1 MLSNLVT
8 FEKNTKTKHK
18 IYDITL
24 PWIEK
29 YRPNKLKD
37 LLLDD
42 IIYTKINKIIKDK
55 FIPNLLLVGPPGT
68 GKTSTILCLTNS
80 IFNDIEKKNN
90 ILELNASD
98 DRGLLMINTKI
109 IPFCKKKGYNNKDKI
124 IILDE
129 ADNITQKAQHL
140 LSNLINDFNYNT
152 KFIFICNNYNN
163 IIEAIQSKC
172 FVINYN
178 NINIKNL
185 QKKVKEI
192 CKKENIKYSKES
204 IKYLIMKSNY
214 NIREIINNIECIYY
228 SYNDMNKVN
237 IDKLLKISLNS
248 YIEDII
254 INTKNKNFK
263 NVINITKKI
272 IKKGFLLNNFLIL
285 FKNIINNYDVSM
297 NYKLKIINIINNYYI
312 KINYEKESYIQ
323 FMGFISD
330 FYLLY
335 SSFFN

>member
-1 MLSNLVT
+1 MLSNIVT
-8 FEKNTKTKHK
+8 FEKSTKTKQQ

-37 LLLDD
+37 LLLDN
-42 IIYTKINKIIKDK
+42 IIYTKISKIIKQK

-68 GKTSTILCLTNS
+68 GKTSTILCITNT

-98 DRGLLMINTKI
+98 DRGLFMINTKI
-109 IPFCKKKGYNNKDKI
+109 IPFCKKKGYNDKDKI

-129 ADNITQKAQHL
+129 ADNITQKAQYL
-140 LSNLINDFNYNT
+140 LSNLINDFSHNT

-185 QKKVKEI
+185 YKKTEEI
-192 CKKENIKYSKES
+192 CKKENIKYDEES

-228 SYNDMNKVN
+228 SYNIVNKIN
-237 IDKLLKISLNS
+237 IDKLLKISLNT
-248 YIEDII
+248 YINDII
-254 INTKNKNFK
+254 INTKNKKFK
-263 NVINITKKI
+263 KVINITKKI
-272 IKKGFLLNNFLIL
+272 INDGYLLNNFLIL
-285 FKNIINNYDVSM
+285 FKNIINNYDIIIE
-297 NYKLKIINIINNYYI
+297 NKLKIINIINNYYI
-312 KINYEKESYIQ
+312 KINYEKESFIQ
-323 FMGFISD
+323 FMGFISE

-335 SSFFN
+335 SNFV

>member
-1 MLSNLVT
+1 MLSNIVT
-8 FEKNTKTKHK
+8 FEKSTKTKQQ

-42 IIYTKINKIIKDK
+42 IIHTKISKIIKQK

-68 GKTSTILCLTNS
+68 GKTSTILCITNT

-98 DRGLLMINTKI
+98 DRGLFMINTKI
-109 IPFCKKKGYNNKDKI
+109 IPFCKKKGYNDKDKI

-129 ADNITQKAQHL
+129 ADNITQKAQYL
-140 LSNLINDFNYNT
+140 LSNLINDFSHNT

-185 QKKVKEI
+185 YKKTEEI
-192 CKKENIKYSKES
+192 CKKENIKYDEES

-228 SYNDMNKVN
+228 SYNIVNKIN
-237 IDKLLKISLNS
+237 IDKLLKISLNT
-248 YIEDII
+248 YINDII
-254 INTKNKNFK
+254 INTKNKKFK
-263 NVINITKKI
+263 KVINITKKI
-272 IKKGFLLNNFLIL
+272 INDGYLLNNFLIL
-285 FKNIINNYDVSM
+285 FKNIINNYDIIIE
-297 NYKLKIINIINNYYI
+297 NKLKIINIINNYYI
-312 KINYEKESYIQ
+312 KINYEKESFIQ
-323 FMGFISD
+323 FMGFISE

-335 SSFFN
+335 SNFV

>member
-1 MLSNLVT
+1 MLSNIVT
-8 FEKNTKTKHK
+8 FEKSATTKQK

-29 YRPNKLKD
+29 YRPRKLKD

-68 GKTSTILCLTNS
+68 GKTSTILCVTNT
-80 IFNDIEKKNN
+80 IFDEIEKNN

-109 IPFCKKKGYNNKDKI
+109 IPFCKKKGYNNKNKI

-129 ADNITQKAQHL
+129 ADNITQKAQYL
-140 LSNLINDFNYNT
+140 LSNLINDYSYNT

-185 QKKVKEI
+185 YQKTKEI
-192 CKKENIKYSKES
+192 CKKENIKYDEES

-228 SYNDMNKVN
+228 SYNIINKKN
-237 IDKLLKISLNS
+237 IDKLLKISLNN
-248 YIEDII
+248 YINDII
-254 INTKNKNFK
+254 KYTKDNKFKSVINT
-263 NVINITKKI
+263 TKKV
-272 IKKGFLLNNFLIL
+272 IKEGFLLNNFLIL
-285 FKNIINNYDVSM
+285 FKNIINKTDIIIKN
-297 NYKLKIINIINNYYI
+297 KLKIINIINNYYI
-312 KINYEKESYIQ
+312 KINYEKESFIQ

-335 SSFFN
+335 LSFTN

>member
-1 MLSNLVT
+1 MLSNIVT
-8 FEKNTKTKHK
+8 FEKSTKTKEK

-42 IIYTKINKIIKDK
+42 IIYTKINKIIKQK

-68 GKTSTILCLTNS
+68 GKTSTILCVTNT
-80 IFNDIEKKNN
+80 IFNEIEKKNN

-109 IPFCKKKGYNNKDKI
+109 IPFCKKKGYNDRDKI

-129 ADNITQKAQHL
+129 ADNITQKAQYL
-140 LSNLINDFNYNT
+140 LSNLINDYSHNT

-185 QKKVKEI
+185 YYKTEEI
-192 CKKENIKYSKES
+192 CKKENIKYNEES

-228 SYNDMNKVN
+228 SYNIVNKIN
-237 IDKLLKISLNS
+237 IDKLLKISLNT
-248 YIEDII
+248 YINDII
-254 INTKNKNFK
+254 INTKNKKFK
-263 NVINITKKI
+263 KVINITKKI
-272 IKKGFLLNNFLIL
+272 INDGYLLNNFLIL
-285 FKNIINNYDVSM
+285 FKNIINDYDIVM
-297 NYKLKIINIINNYYI
+297 EKKIKIINIINNYYI
-312 KINYEKESYIQ
+312 KINYEKESFIQ
-323 FMGFISD
+323 FMGFISE

-335 SSFFN
+335 SNFV

>member
-1 MLSNLVT
+1 MLSNIVT
-8 FEKNTKTKHK
+8 FEKSATTKQKV
-18 IYDITL
+18 YDITL

-29 YRPNKLKD
+29 YRPRKLKD

-68 GKTSTILCLTNS
+68 GKTSTILCITNTV
-80 IFNDIEKKNN
+80 FNNIEKKNN

-129 ADNITQKAQHL
+129 ADNITQKAQYL
-140 LSNLINDFNYNT
+140 LANLINDYSHNT

-185 QKKVKEI
+185 YHKVKYI
-192 CKKENIKYSKES
+192 CKNENIKYDKES

-214 NIREIINNIECIYY
+214 NIREIINNLECIYY
-228 SYNDMNKVN
+228 SYNIMNKIN

-248 YIEDII
+248 YIEKII
-254 INTKNKNFK
+254 INSKDKKFRT
-263 NVINITKKI
+263 VINITKKV
-272 IKKGFLLNNFLIL
+272 IKEGFLLNNFLIL
-285 FKNIINNYDVSM
+285 FKEIINNYDIIIK
-297 NYKLKIINIINNYYI
+297 NKLKIINIINNYYI
-312 KINYEKESYIQ
+312 KINYEKESFIQ

-335 SSFFN
+335 SNFN

>member
-1 MLSNLVT
+1 MLSNIVT
-8 FEKNTKTKHK
+8 FEKSTKTKQQ

-37 LLLDD
+37 LLLDN
-42 IIYTKINKIIKDK
+42 IIHTKISKIIKQK

-68 GKTSTILCLTNS
+68 GKTSTILCITNT

-98 DRGLLMINTKI
+98 DRGLFMINTKI
-109 IPFCKKKGYNNKDKI
+109 IPFCKKKGYNDKDKI

-129 ADNITQKAQHL
+129 ADNITQKAQYL
-140 LSNLINDFNYNT
+140 LSNLINDFSHNT

-185 QKKVKEI
+185 YKKTEEI
-192 CKKENIKYSKES
+192 CKKENIKYDEES

-228 SYNDMNKVN
+228 SYNIVNKIN
-237 IDKLLKISLNS
+237 IDKLLKISLNT
-248 YIEDII
+248 YINDII
-254 INTKNKNFK
+254 INTKNKKFK
-263 NVINITKKI
+263 KVINITKKI
-272 IKKGFLLNNFLIL
+272 INDGYLLNNFLIL
-285 FKNIINNYDVSM
+285 FKNIINNYDIIIE
-297 NYKLKIINIINNYYI
+297 NKLKIINIINNYYI
-312 KINYEKESYIQ
+312 KINYEKESFIQ
-323 FMGFISD
+323 FMGFISE

-335 SSFFN
+335 SNFV

>member
-1 MLSNLVT
+1 MLSNIVT
-8 FEKNTKTKHK
+8 FEKSTKTKQK
-18 IYDITL
+18 IYDIAL

-42 IIYTKINKIIKDK
+42 IIYTKINKIIKEK

-68 GKTSTILCLTNS
+68 GKTSTILCVINMV
-80 IFNDIEKKNN
+80 FNEIEKKNN

-124 IILDE
+124 VILDE
-129 ADNITQKAQHL
+129 ADNITQKAQYL
-140 LSNLINDFNYNT
+140 LSNLINDFSHNT

-185 QKKVKEI
+185 YKKTEEI
-192 CKKENIKYSKES
+192 CKKENIKYDKES
-204 IKYLIMKSNY
+204 IEYLLMKSNY

-228 SYNDMNKVN
+228 SYNIINKIN
-237 IDKLLKISLNS
+237 IDKLLKISLNT
-248 YIEDII
+248 YINDII
-254 INTKNKNFK
+254 VNTKNKKFK
-263 NVINITKKI
+263 KVINITKNV
-272 IKKGFLLNNFLIL
+272 IKEGILLNNFLIL
-285 FKNIINNYDVSM
+285 FKNIINNY
-297 NYKLKIINIINNYYI
+297 NINIENKLKIINIINNYYI
-312 KINYEKESYIQ
+312 KINYEKESFIQ
-323 FMGFISD
+323 FMGFISE

-335 SSFFN
+335 SNFV